1 MPMPRLGPV
10 LAGLLVLMGCHASPP
25 EPRPSPEALVAKRTS
40 PAIVVPIALDLPLER
55 LLEGHNEARRS
66 RDMAPLRHSRM
77 LAAAAA
83 EQARH
88 MANTGRISHR
98 GTGGSDVLERA
109 QSHGYNVR
117 AVGENVA
124 SGQGT
129 PEVVLVDWLSSPGH
143 RRNILGDFDDLGLAQ
158 AKDESGRVYW
168 CAVFGRAA
176 QVPKSPPA
184 VTAIRAIDTTEKVSR
199 TPTVS
204 RSNPPSRSR

>member
-1 MPMPRLGPV
+1 
-10 LAGLLVLMGCHASPP
+10 
-25 EPRPSPEALVAKRTS
+25 
-40 PAIVVPIALDLPLER
+40 
-55 LLEGHNEARRS
+55 
-66 RDMAPLRHSRM
+66 M

-88 MANTGRISHR
+88 MASAGRISHR

-109 QSHGYNVR
+109 QSHGYKVR

-158 AKDESGRVYW
+158 AKDESGRIYW
-168 CAVFGRAA
+168 CAVFGRSARI
-176 QVPKSPPA
+176 PETPLP
-184 VTAIRAIDTTEKVSR
+184 VTAIGEIDTTETVSPTSTASR
-199 TPTVS
+199 TD
-204 RSNPPSRSR
+204 PPSRSR